1 MALIHYNGSVTAN
14 TIVVGGTGKGIF
26 NDSADSDNLTT
37 VNINFGTLSK
47 SNPIYVVGESLT
59 LGQGSAAATAVAGNG
74 NQITTVPGNRTFI
87 QEQARAAGAISGDQA
102 DTPITAAIATQFEGT
117 LAAGGATRL
126 LVSGHGKAQITL
138 DDKVYT
144 IALDELSFPFLHG
157 GAIEVLPGGV
167 IQYIGI
173 VNSTTSGHVNFA
185 PVTYYSGA
193 SAPATQAISLNAGQG
208 LISIADSTQEEQD
221 ITIRLNHTDF
231 PLALDSTQTAEFKG
245 TGVGFGYEANTVA

>member
-26 NDSADSDNLTT
+26 KDSADDDNLTT

-74 NQITTVPGNRTFI
+74 RQITTVPGNRTFI
-87 QEQARAAGAISGDQA
+87 QDQARAAGAISSDQEG
-102 DTPITAAIATQFEGT
+102 TPITAAVATQFEGT

-126 LVSGHGKAQITL
+126 LISGHGKAQITL

-144 IALDELSFPFLHG
+144 LALDELSFPFLHG
-157 GAIEVLPGGV
+157 GAIEVLPGSI

-173 VNSTTSGHVNFA
+173 VNSTTTDDVNFS

-193 SAPATQAISLNAGQG
+193 SAPDTQAISLNTGQG
-208 LISIADSTQEEQD
+208 LVSISDTNQAEED
-221 ITIRLNHTDF
+221 ITIRLNHTEF
-231 PLALDSTQTAEFKG
+231 PLVLDATQSIEFKG
-245 TGVGFGYEANTVA
+245 TGVGFGYETVTV